1 VAGDSAKAMKI
12 TFVLPFSGR
21 VPVGGVKVVYEYAN
35 QFVVMGHEVA
45 VIHPAGLYLGIGK
58 NDRWTRNLIKF
69 FWYGLTKK
77 YVPAAWFDLDRRVK
91 LHWVPSLHALFLPKA
106 DVVVATAWETAEWV
120 ARYSGDRGQKFY
132 LIQGFEAWSAERERV
147 IKTWQLPFKKIVIS
161 RWLQK
166 IAESLGEPSCCI
178 QNGLDFVK
186 FGVDL
191 PPEDRNPHRFLML
204 YHDLEFKGVKDGIQA
219 LEQLR
224 PQFPD
229 IKLTLFGVTRPKP
242 GELPDWVR
250 FEQLPSIER
259 LRALYNQA
267 AIFIGPS
274 WTEGWSLTSAEAM
287 QCGCA
292 TVLTKNGGHEEFA
305 IHEETSLLSP
315 PKDVDA
321 MARNIERLLQDNKY
335 RVQLAHA
342 GVAHIARFTW
352 PRAAH
357 LLESSFKAVIK

>member
-1 VAGDSAKAMKI
+1 MRI

-35 QFVVMGHEVA
+35 QLVALGHTVDVM
-45 VIHPAGLYLGIGK
+45 HPAGLYLGLGK
-58 NDRWTRNLIKF
+58 NDRLTRNIIKF
-69 FWYGLTKK
+69 FGYGLTKK
-77 YVPAAWFDLDRRVK
+77 YLPTAWFKLDARVK
-91 LHWVPSLHALFLPKA
+91 LHWVPTLHAVFVRTA
-106 DVVVATAWETAEWV
+106 DVIVATAWETAEWV
-120 ARYSGDRGQKFY
+120 MRYPADRGQKFY

-147 IKTWQLPFKKIVIS
+147 IKTWTLPFKKIVIS
-161 RWLQK
+161 HWLQK
-166 IAESLGEPSCCI
+166 IADSLDEPSCLI

-186 FGVDL
+186 FGVDV
-191 PPEDRNPHRFLML
+191 PPECRNPRSFLML
-204 YHDLEFKGVKDGIQA
+204 YHELEFKGVKDGLQA

-224 PQFPD
+224 LNYPN
-229 IKLTLFGVTRPKP
+229 IKLTLFGVTIPKP

-250 FEQLPSIER
+250 FEQLPTEER
-259 LRALYNQA
+259 LRALYNEA

-305 IHEETSLLSP
+305 VHEETSLLSA
-315 PKDVDA
+315 PKDVNA
-321 MARNIERLLQDNKY
+321 MARNIERLLQDNDI
-335 RVQLAHA
+335 RIQLANA
-342 GVAHIARFTW
+342 GVAQIARFTW

-357 LLESSFKAVIK
+357 LLEAYFKAAI

>member
-1 VAGDSAKAMKI
+1 MRI

-35 QFVVMGHEVA
+35 QLVALGHAVD
-45 VIHPAGLYLGIGK
+45 VIHPAGLYFGLGK
-58 NDRWTRNLIKF
+58 NDRWARNVIKF
-69 FWYGLTKK
+69 FGYGITKK
-77 YVPAAWFDLDRRVK
+77 YMPTAWFSLDPRVQ
-91 LHWVPSLHALFLPKA
+91 LHWVPSLHAVFVPKA
-106 DVVVATAWETAEWV
+106 DVIVATAWETAEWV
-120 ARYSGDRGQKFY
+120 ARYPADRGHKFY

-147 IKTWQLPFKKIVIS
+147 IKTWKLPFKKIVIS

-166 IAESLGEPSCCI
+166 IADSLNEPSYCI

-186 FGVDL
+186 FGVDI
-191 PPEDRNPHRFLML
+191 PPKDRNPRQFLML
-204 YHDLEFKGVKDGIQA
+204 YHELEFKGVKDGIQA
-219 LEQLR
+219 LEQVR
-224 PQFPD
+224 RDFPD
-229 IKLTLFGVTRPKP
+229 IELTLFGVTVPKK

-250 FEQLPSIER
+250 FEQLPTVER

-305 IHEETSLLSP
+305 IHEVTSLLSV
-315 PKDVDA
+315 PKDIGA
-321 MARNIERLLQDNKY
+321 MAQNIERLLVDNDC
-335 RVQLAHA
+335 RIQLATA
-342 GVAHIARFTW
+342 GVAEIARFTW
-352 PRAAH
+352 PRAAD
-357 LLESSFKAVIK
+357 LLETYFKAAT